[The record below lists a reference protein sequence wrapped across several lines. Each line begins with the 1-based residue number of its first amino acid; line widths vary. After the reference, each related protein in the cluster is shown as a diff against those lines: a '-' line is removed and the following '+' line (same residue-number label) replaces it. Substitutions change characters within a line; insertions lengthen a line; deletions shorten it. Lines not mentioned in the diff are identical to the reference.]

1 MVMWSWF
8 YNIKYNGVIKVIEK
22 ALNILELLSS
32 DQSKEFLL
40 SEIAD
45 TLNMDHG
52 TCANIIKTLS
62 TRGYVHQDAPR
73 RGYKFGYMMFK
84 LTNTAVNN
92 EELTKMAR
100 EEIDKLGNLL
110 NETAI
115 LSCIK
120 NDKRIVLYY
129 TNPDREL
136 LVRHNIAKSVYAA
149 NTGRVILANYR
160 PGHLE
165 KCLIRLG
172 LPTIDEWPEIYAS
185 NNPAGE
191 LRNRLVDIKSTGYE
205 IYTDKNGVVGIAAP
219 LFSGGHVV
227 GSVGVY
233 LPKIRYDEG
242 DGMLEK
248 VLDTARAI
256 NDKIEQTERMRGVD
270 RL

>member
-1 MVMWSWF
+1 M
-8 YNIKYNGVIKVIEK
+8 IKVIEK

-92 EELTKMAR
+92 EEITKMAR

-120 NDKRIVLYY
+120 NDKRIVLFY
-129 TNPDREL
+129 TTPNREL
-136 LVRHNIAKSVYAA
+136 FVRPNIDKSVYSA
-149 NTGRVILANYR
+149 NTGRVILANYT
-160 PGHLE
+160 PEHLE
-165 KCLIRLG
+165 RFIIRNRM
-172 LPTIDEWPEIYAS
+172 PTREEWPAIYETEYPDLEFRRKL
-185 NNPAGE
+185 NKI
-191 LRNRLVDIKSTGYE
+191 RTTGYE
-205 IYTDKNGVVGIAAP
+205 IDKDSNGIVGFAAP
-219 LFSGGHVV
+219 LWRGGHVT
-227 GSVGVY
+227 GSVGIY
-233 LPKIRYDEG
+233 MPASRLKNENEI
-242 DGMLEK
+242 
-248 VLDTARAI
+248 LDQLLATAESI
-256 NDKIEQTERMRGVD
+256 NNKLSLTDNI
-270 RL
+270 